1 MKRLLIVMCILLLAF
16 AAFATEEDPDE
27 VTTFEPVSYGV
38 NLRANVQ
45 EGSGIDNGDSG
56 HDEDPDVIKYKGLNL
71 MVGYNPSDSSY
82 EMGSDWASGQIR
94 GLNQYSSQAPLI
106 VNVVSSTV
114 GSESIQFYVVA
125 AAQTGENVS
134 LNVSF
139 SSTSGFVLEG
149 DSDVKIPI
157 TFSYGDVL
165 VGTTDAGLGA
175 TNDVNGKVTV
185 TGYSG
190 STQTNYVYVARTDAS
205 WTTKPDYAA
214 GEYNALI
221 TVTVSTD

>member
-16 AAFATEEDPDE
+16 TAFATEEDPDE

-38 NLRANVQ
+38 NLQAKVQ

-149 DSDVKIPI
+149 DSDVTIPI

-165 VGTTDAGLGA
+165 ASPTNAGLGA
-175 TNDVNGKVTV
+175 ANDSGYVTV
-185 TGYSG
+185 TGYGG

-205 WTTKPDYAA
+205 WPTKPDYAA
-214 GEYNALI
+214 GAYNALI
-221 TVTVSTD
+221 TVTVSTN

>member
-16 AAFATEEDPDE
+16 SAFATGEDPDE

-94 GLNQYSSQAPLI
+94 GLNQYSAQAPLI
-106 VNVVSSTV
+106 VNVVSSTE
-114 GSESIQFYVVA
+114 GSELIQFYVVA
-125 AAQTGENVS
+125 AAKTGKDVS
-134 LNVSF
+134 MNVSF
-139 SSTSGFVLEG
+139 SSANGFVLSS
-149 DSDVKIPI
+149 DSNVKIPI
-157 TFSYGDVL
+157 KFSYGDVL
-165 VGTTDAGLGA
+165 KSTTDAGLGA
-175 TNDVNGKVTV
+175 TNDSGYVTV
-185 TGYSG
+185 TGYGG

-205 WTTKPDYAA
+205 WPTKPDYAA
-214 GEYNALI
+214 GAYNALI
-221 TVTVSTD
+221 TVTVSTN

>member
-16 AAFATEEDPDE
+16 TAFAADDPEE
-27 VTTFEPVSYGV
+27 VTAFDPVDYGV
-38 NLRANVQ
+38 HLRANVQ

-71 MVGYNPSDSSY
+71 MVGYNPTDSTY
-82 EMGSDWASGQIR
+82 VMGSDWASGQIR

-106 VNVVSSTV
+106 VNVESSVV

-125 AAQTGENVS
+125 AAKTGEDVS

-139 SSTSGFVLEG
+139 SSANGFVLSTDE
-149 DSDVKIPI
+149 SVNIPI
-157 TFSYGDVL
+157 KFSYGDVL
-165 VGTTDAGLGA
+165 ATQTSAGLGA
-175 TNDVNGKVTV
+175 TNDLNGKVTV

-190 STQTNYVYVARTDAS
+190 STQTSYVYVARTDAS
-205 WTTKPDYAA
+205 WITKPDYAA
-214 GEYNALI
+214 GEYNAVI
-221 TVTVSTD
+221 TVTVATE

>member
-139 SSTSGFVLEG
+139 SSTSGFVLDG

>member
-38 NLRANVQ
+38 NLQAKVQ

>member
-1 MKRLLIVMCILLLAF
+1 MCALLLAF
-16 AAFATEEDPDE
+16 TAFATEGDPEE
-27 VTTFEPVSYGV
+27 VTTFEPVRYGV
-38 NLRANVQ
+38 HLQANVQ

-125 AAQTGENVS
+125 AAKTGENVTLS
-134 LNVSF
+134 VSF
-139 SSTSGFVLEG
+139 SSSGFVLSTDG
-149 DSDVKIPI
+149 SKIIPI
-157 TFSYGDVL
+157 TFTKGDVL
-165 VGTTDAGLGA
+165 ANKTATGLSA
-175 TNDVNGKVTV
+175 TSDETGNVSV
-185 TGYSG
+185 TGDTG
-190 STQTNYVYVARTDAS
+190 STQIDYVYVARTDAS
-205 WTTKPDYAA
+205 WPTKPDYAA
-214 GEYNALI
+214 GAYNALI
-221 TVTVSTD
+221 TVTVSTN

>member
-1 MKRLLIVMCILLLAF
+1 MKRLLIVMCALLLAF
-16 AAFATEEDPDE
+16 AAFAAEEDPDE

-149 DSDVKIPI
+149 DSDVTIPI

-165 VGTTDAGLGA
+165 ASPTSAGLGA
-175 TNDVNGKVTV
+175 ANDSGYVTV
-185 TGYSG
+185 TGYGG

-214 GEYNALI
+214 GAYNALI
-221 TVTVSTD
+221 TVTVSTN